1 MSRRICVSKGKGS
14 VCVAMCGCYPLQY
27 IDAFCSPRGA
37 PHSRQLL
44 LCRETACRTPTA
56 CPQLQATGLAGAL
69 WYPGSR
75 GYRVGASLHS
85 SNSPPPTCP
94 LLGGCATTATSTC
107 RACVAW
113 ADHAHTAHRA
123 CICQSVM
130 SVVCGCLGLLVRCES
145 SDALDGWLH
154 DGLDI
159 NHSSRPHPLSPGA
172 VSSYYSCSVD
182 QASLCNLQG
191 LDRSQAKSASQNFLA
206 VAVASG
212 CMQHGMQSIGR
223 LRGFKSRST
232 ALSRFCDRCRFRSD
246 QPAEILDAA
255 FWTEKILHAC
265 MAGSRRPPARC
276 TLGLPTTPLPA
287 CTTSHRIGR
296 RP

>member
-107 RACVAW
+107 RACVAGRIMRIP
-113 ADHAHTAHRA
+113 HTEPASVSQS
-123 CICQSVM
+123 CQS
-130 SVVCGCLGLLVRCES
+130 SVAAWACLCDANRAMLLM
-145 SDALDGWLH
+145 A
-154 DGLDI
+154 
-159 NHSSRPHPLSPGA
+159 
-172 VSSYYSCSVD
+172 
-182 QASLCNLQG
+182 
-191 LDRSQAKSASQNFLA
+191 
-206 VAVASG
+206 G
-212 CMQHGMQSIGR
+212 CMMA
-223 LRGFKSRST
+223 ST
-232 ALSRFCDRCRFRSD
+232 STT
-246 QPAEILDAA
+246 AA
-255 FWTEKILHAC
+255 VH
-265 MAGSRRPPARC
+265 
-276 TLGLPTTPLPA
+276 TP
-287 CTTSHRIGR
+287 SVQEQ
-296 RP
+296 

>member
-123 CICQSVM
+123 CICQSCQS
-130 SVVCGCLGLLVRCES
+130 SVAAWACLCDANRAMLLM
-145 SDALDGWLH
+145 A
-154 DGLDI
+154 
-159 NHSSRPHPLSPGA
+159 
-172 VSSYYSCSVD
+172 
-182 QASLCNLQG
+182 
-191 LDRSQAKSASQNFLA
+191 
-206 VAVASG
+206 G
-212 CMQHGMQSIGR
+212 CMMA
-223 LRGFKSRST
+223 ST
-232 ALSRFCDRCRFRSD
+232 STT
-246 QPAEILDAA
+246 AA
-255 FWTEKILHAC
+255 VH
-265 MAGSRRPPARC
+265 
-276 TLGLPTTPLPA
+276 TP
-287 CTTSHRIGR
+287 SVQEQ
-296 RP
+296 